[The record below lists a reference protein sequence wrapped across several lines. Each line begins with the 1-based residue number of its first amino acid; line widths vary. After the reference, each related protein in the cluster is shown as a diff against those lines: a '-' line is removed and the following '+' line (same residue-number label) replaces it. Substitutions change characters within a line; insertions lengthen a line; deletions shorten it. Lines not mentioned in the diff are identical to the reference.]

1 MQVQLRWMEEDIQ
14 KVLETVF
21 NADTDNRVST
31 VPSLWT
37 YRMKKSLA
45 PIPISHCCK
54 PKAFVGIRAELT
66 NLLILHLGICR
77 FMRLILPFVAAVF
90 SILG

>member
-1 MQVQLRWMEEDIQ
+1 MDGGGYPEG
-14 KVLETVF
+14 LETVF
-21 NADTDNRVST
+21 NADIDNRVST

-77 FMRLILPFVAAVF
+77 FMGLILLFVAAVF